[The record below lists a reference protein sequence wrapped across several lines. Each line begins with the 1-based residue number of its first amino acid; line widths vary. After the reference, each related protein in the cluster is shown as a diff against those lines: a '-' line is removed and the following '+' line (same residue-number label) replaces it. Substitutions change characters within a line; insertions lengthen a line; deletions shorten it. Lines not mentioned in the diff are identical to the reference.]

1 MSTTTRIA
9 SAGILFLLIIC
20 LFPLAAAET
29 TSQAGYIHVGIPP
42 DAQFDTHQAFSSVPA
57 TVMFVDNSRGS
68 TPLAYQWD
76 FGDGTTSTEP
86 SPTHIYTNSGTYT
99 VKLTVTNAY
108 GTDTEIK
115 NHLISLGMQPTA
127 AFAANPTNGVVP
139 MTVQFSD
146 QSAGTIDA
154 RQWDFGDGVRST
166 EKDPVHVYASAGTYN
181 VILTISNAYG
191 SSDAIKPAFITVA
204 GPIKAQF
211 SAAPISGKAPVKV
224 NFADKSLG
232 NPTSWKWDF
241 GDGTT
246 SDERNPVHTFTRGG
260 EYDVTLTIGRG
271 TLTASSVQRLSFG
284 EAPKA
289 EFTVSQRTGNPP
301 FVVQFTDNST
311 GTPTKWNWQ
320 FGDGITSSD
329 QNPQHIYQR
338 EGTYDVKLTV
348 TNKYGSSTA
357 YRNSSAIETTVL
369 TVAPTVV
376 PTVQQTAVITQEPTI
391 VKAITR
397 SITPKATTAKSPV
410 SPGTTIAGI
419 SIGLLAIGLVY
430 RK

>member
-1 MSTTTRIA
+1 MTLTTSIA

-20 LFPLAAAET
+20 LFPIAAAES

-42 DAQFDTHQAFSSVPA
+42 DAQFDTHMAFSSVPA
-57 TVMFVDNSRGS
+57 TVMFVDNSLGS
-68 TPLAYQWD
+68 IPLTYQWD
-76 FGDGTTSTEP
+76 FGDGATSTEP
-86 SPTHIYTNSGTYT
+86 SPTHIYTTSGTFT

-108 GTDTEIK
+108 GTDTEIQ
-115 NHLISLGMQPTA
+115 NNLISLGMQPTA

-139 MTVQFSD
+139 LTVQFSD

-154 RQWDFGDGVRST
+154 RQWDFGDGIRST
-166 EKDPVHVYASAGTYN
+166 EKDPVHVYTTAGTYN
-181 VILTISNAYG
+181 VILTVSNGYG

-211 SAAPISGKAPVKV
+211 TATPTSGKAPIKV

-241 GDGTT
+241 GDGNT
-246 SDERNPVHTFTRGG
+246 SDEHNPVHTFTRGG
-260 EYDVTLTIGRG
+260 TYDVTLTIGRG
-271 TLTASSVQRLSFG
+271 SLTASSVQSLSFG

-301 FVVQFTDNST
+301 FVVQFTDIST

-329 QNPQHIYQR
+329 QNPQHIYQK

-348 TNKYGSSTA
+348 TNKYGSSTT

-369 TVAPTVV
+369 TVAPTV
-376 PTVQQTAVITQEPTI
+376 QQTAVITQETTV
-391 VKAITR
+391 VKTITR

-410 SPGTTIAGI
+410 SPITMIAGI
-419 SIGLLAIGLVY
+419 FIGLLAIAIAY

>member
-1 MSTTTRIA
+1 MTLTTSIA

-20 LFPLAAAET
+20 LFPIAAAES

-42 DAQFDTHQAFSSVPA
+42 DAQFDTHMAFSSVPA
-57 TVMFVDNSRGS
+57 TVMFVDNSLGS
-68 TPLAYQWD
+68 IPLTYQWD
-76 FGDGTTSTEP
+76 FGDGATSTEP
-86 SPTHIYTNSGTYT
+86 SPTHIYTTSGTFT

-108 GTDTEIK
+108 GTDTEIQ
-115 NHLISLGMQPTA
+115 NNLISLGMQPTA

-139 MTVQFSD
+139 LTVQFSD

-154 RQWDFGDGVRST
+154 RQWDFGDGIRST
-166 EKDPVHVYASAGTYN
+166 EKDPVHVYTSAGTYN
-181 VILTISNAYG
+181 VILTVSNGYG

-211 SAAPISGKAPVKV
+211 TAAPTSGKAPVKV

-246 SDERNPVHTFTRGG
+246 SEERNPVHTFTRGG
-260 EYDVTLTIGRG
+260 TFEVKLTIGRESV
-271 TLTASSVQRLSFG
+271 TASSGQSLSFG

-301 FVVQFTDNST
+301 FVVQFTDIST

-320 FGDGITSSD
+320 FGDGITSPD
-329 QNPQHIYQR
+329 QNPQHIYQK

-357 YRNSSAIETTVL
+357 YRNSSAIETTVS
-369 TVAPTVV
+369 TVV
-376 PTVQQTAVITQEPTI
+376 PAVQQTSVITQEPTI

-410 SPGTTIAGI
+410 SPITTIAGI
-419 SIGLLAIGLVY
+419 FIGLLAIAIAY